1 MELIS
6 LYLLVAGWSECSA
19 SRYFLILVNLAWFKM
34 SPFPQLNLWLNFWKI
49 KGAGD
54 GGDFSCCCIF
64 VLVAQEFLKRLLK
77 IRNHH

>member
-6 LYLLVAGWSECSA
+6 LCLLMDGWSECSA
-19 SRYFLILVNLAWFKM
+19 SRYFLIMVNLAWFKM

-49 KGAGD
+49 KGGG

-64 VLVAQEFLKRLLK
+64 ILMAPEFLKRLLK